1 MSINQYI
8 FWAHSNTE
16 GVLVTCQKMLSDGAE
31 VSYNIKSISQERGSY
46 QETIY
51 VLTNLSET

>member
-31 VSYNIKSISQERGSY
+31 VSYDIKSISQERGSY

-51 VLTNLSET
+51 VLTNLS